1 MRRIAR
7 LAALTTALVMVA
19 AGATSAAGAGCTTV
33 SSSGAVTALE
43 RDLDFYTPPAGI
55 RGKPGAVLKHELST
69 FFLDPL
75 RLVNVSARVRRL
87 MYVSTGTHGEP
98 TAITGTL
105 LTPTAAWSGPGSRP
119 LISYALGTVGM
130 ADRCAP
136 SRQMAAGTL
145 TEGALIQ
152 ALLSRGYAV
161 VATDYQGLGTP
172 GTHTY
177 LDAAVLGRNVL
188 DAARAAMRTPVDRVP
203 ADARVLVAGYSE
215 GGTAAAGALEQQPT
229 YAPRM
234 RLIGGYVG
242 APAVSLPTLG
252 GYIDGGP
259 YSGFLVEA
267 MAGLADNHP
276 ELHIDALLNRAG
288 TRALE
293 KARTTCVIDGGVALS
308 LRRTANLTREGES
321 FVELMRRPDIAQVVR
336 AMSLGHRRPDAPVFT
351 THSFLDDIAPF
362 APHRAAARAWCRMGG
377 TVDFQTSLVPGH
389 IPALVPSAMNGF
401 AFLARRI
408 DGEPAVS
415 ACDQKR
421 ETTS

>member
-1 MRRIAR
+1 MRRIAGM
-7 LAALTTALVMVA
+7 AALATALAMVA
-19 AGATSAAGAGCTTV
+19 AGATSATGAGRTTV
-33 SSSGAVTALE
+33 PSGAVTALE
-43 RDLDFYTPPAGI
+43 RGLDFYTPPASI
-55 RGKPGAVLKHELST
+55 RGKPGAVLKHEAST

-87 MYVSTGTHGEP
+87 MYVSTGPHGEP

-145 TEGALIQ
+145 MEGALIQ
-152 ALLSRGYAV
+152 VLLSRGYAV

-203 ADARVLVAGYSE
+203 ADSRVLVAGYSE
-215 GGTAAAGALEQQPT
+215 GGTASAGALEQQPT

-242 APAVSLPTLG
+242 APAVSLPSLG
-252 GYIDGGP
+252 RYIDGGP
-259 YSGFLVEA
+259 YSGFLVGV

-276 ELHIDALLNRAG
+276 ELHIEALLNRAG

-293 KARTTCVIDGGVALS
+293 KARTTCVIDGGIALG
-308 LRRTANLTREGES
+308 LRRTANFTREGKS

-336 AMSLGHRRPDAPVFT
+336 AMSLGHRKPDAPMFA
-351 THSFLDDIAPF
+351 THSFLDDIAPI
-362 APHRAAARAWCRMGG
+362 APHRAAAGAWCRMGG

-389 IPALVPSAMNGF
+389 IPALVPSAMDGF

-408 DGEPAVS
+408 DGEPTVS
-415 ACDQKR
+415 TCDQNG
-421 ETTS
+421 TTS